1 MLKQPLF
8 CFITFLLLLCCL
20 PAMAQ
25 KTIRVSGTVLQ
36 SDRKTPIPGATVV
49 KVNSKLG
56 VLTDKDGKFKIDV
69 AQEDTLM
76 IRALGFKPVLYLP
89 KPLPVSELR
98 VNIVMNEDSVLLGEV
113 EITSRPSP
121 EMIQRALRNM
131 KRQETSQVKKPGYI
145 PGLEPPPPPAE
156 PAPSIGSPATLLYDM
171 LSKEGK
177 EKRKLNELLKQQ
189 EEERRQK
196 EREEY
201 NKFFK
206 NNTGYQ

>member
-1 MLKQPLF
+1 MLKQSLF
-8 CFITFLLLLCCL
+8 YLFPFLLLLCNL
-20 PAMAQ
+20 PAVAQ
-25 KTIRVSGTVLQ
+25 KSIRVSGTVLQ
-36 SDRKTPIPGATVV
+36 SDRSTPIPGATVV

-56 VLTDKDGKFKIDV
+56 VLTDENGQFKIDV
-69 AQEDTLM
+69 AQQDTLL
-76 IRALGFKPVLYLP
+76 IRAVGFKPVLYLP
-89 KPLPVSELR
+89 NQLPVSELR
-98 VNIVMNEDSVLLGEV
+98 VNIIMNEDSVLLGEV
-113 EITSRPSP
+113 EITSRPSQ

-145 PGLEPPPPPAE
+145 PGLEPPPPPPA

-189 EEERRQK
+189 ELERQRK

-201 NKFFK
+201 NKLFK

>member
-1 MLKQPLF
+1 MPKQPLF
-8 CFITFLLLLCCL
+8 CLLTLLLLLCCL
-20 PAMAQ
+20 PAVAQ

-36 SDRKTPIPGATVV
+36 SDRTTPIPGATVV
-49 KVNSKLG
+49 KVNSQMG

-69 AQEDTLM
+69 AQEDTLL

-145 PGLEPPPPPAE
+145 PGLEPPPPPAA
-156 PAPSIGSPATLLYDM
+156 PAATIGSPATLLYDM

-189 EEERRQK
+189 EEERRRK
-196 EREEY
+196 EQEEY

-206 NNTGYQ
+206 NNTGYE